1 MERPQQGQSQ
11 PNTEKMNLARKKF
24 ERLRRFTAQPL
35 VSSFEPGDDVGSNYS
50 QRDDLSRRRALYAK

>member
-1 MERPQQGQSQ
+1 MRAQ
-11 PNTEKMNLARKKF
+11 KKF

-35 VSSFEPGDDVGSNYS
+35 VSSFEPGDDIGSNYS